1 MAYDWPGNIRE
12 LRSCVDFALIYSKGS
27 NIQLADLPPE
37 IRGRQISA
45 RLETETPLE
54 FAGDERQRLLQAL
67 EKARG
72 NRSKAAKLLGI
83 SRATFYR
90 RLQELEL
97 PL

>member
-1 MAYDWPGNIRE
+1 M
-12 LRSCVDFALIYSKGS
+12 
-27 NIQLADLPPE
+27 ADLPPE

-45 RLETETPLE
+45 RLETEALLE
-54 FAGDERQRLLQAL
+54 FVGDERQRMLQAL

-72 NRSKAAKLLGI
+72 NRSQAAKLLGI

-97 PL
+97 TI